1 MSDDAKYLN
10 LAKDLLAPVRNA
22 GSVIMD
28 IHRCGVIADMK
39 SDGSPVTEA
48 DHAAEQILLAA
59 LGKFAPDITVI
70 SEENAASHLIAPQ
83 DRFFLV
89 DPLDGTKEFIQP
101 EGAGA
106 FTVNIGLIE
115 KGVPVMGIVFAP
127 ALDRMFYGVQNHGSF
142 EISVQHEARLRVRE
156 TPATVTAIASRSH
169 PNKTTDDWLQ
179 SQGITQI
186 SNIGS
191 SLKFCLLAAGEADV
205 YPRFGPTMEWDSCA
219 GDAILRAAGGI
230 TLHPDGLPFTYG
242 KADYLNGDFIACG
255 GFVPSA
261 NPAQ

>member
-89 DPLDGTKEFIQP
+89 DPLDGTTNFLHGIPQFAISIAAIDRGP
-101 EGAGA
+101 AGA
-106 FTVNIGLIE
+106 SSII
-115 KGVPVMGIVFAP
+115 A
-127 ALDRMFYGVQNHGSF
+127 
-142 EISVQHEARLRVRE
+142 
-156 TPATVTAIASRSH
+156 ATVFDPLR
-169 PNKTTDDWLQ
+169 NEF
-179 SQGITQI
+179 
-186 SNIGS
+186 
-191 SLKFCLLAAGEADV
+191 FC
-205 YPRFGPTMEWDSCA
+205 
-219 GDAILRAAGGI
+219 
-230 TLHPDGLPFTYG
+230 
-242 KADYLNGDFIACG
+242 N
-255 GFVPSA
+255 
-261 NPAQ
+261 